1 MVSGT
6 SELLDGM
13 QDPRVRRN
21 ALHGLKYAIHEQE
34 EKQGPL
40 APVAPVVRA
49 VIAFSEPLEDEVPS
63 AEAQPSKRIHVRA
76 AVRQR
81 QEAPPAAPRTPV
93 EEPPPQAEAAL
104 REVPRR
110 PIAIRKVEP
119 PVVAPSAE
127 PNVEAPRTSV
137 RRIVIN
143 RDS

>member
-1 MVSGT
+1 
-6 SELLDGM
+6 LRYALD
-13 QDPRVRRN
+13 
-21 ALHGLKYAIHEQE
+21 EQE

-49 VIAFSEPLEDEVPS
+49 VIAFSEPLEDEVPAGS
-63 AEAQPSKRIHVRA
+63 TQPSKRIQVRA

-81 QEAPPAAPRTPV
+81 DEMPPSLQRTPV
-93 EEPPPQAEAAL
+93 EGGPPPADTPP

-119 PVVAPSAE
+119 SSD
-127 PNVEAPRTSV
+127 VESVDETPRTSV
-137 RRIVIN
+137 RRIVIT